1 MKKAVAGLD
10 PIVVTEL
17 LRSGVLAIK
26 PAEIGLTLEECPK
39 IWGVLLELGYPE
51 VVVSL
56 VALIDGSVS
65 IYSTDGNGVIGCGL
79 HPEVRAA
86 TCKMLNI
93 AQDVAHCGVPTTDFP
108 MPANDGVF
116 FYLLTSQGVC
126 VARAG
131 KMELEEGE
139 IELAELYY
147 AAMGLIDI
155 VELLGAGVDIIDEMR
170 LAEYKLTQEGTGVD
184 MSGAVSLRVANDSK
198 ARGRA
203 CRILPYVGSA
213 ARRSHN

>member
-10 PIVVTEL
+10 PIAVTEL
-17 LRSGVLAIK
+17 LRSGVLAVR
-26 PAEIGLTLEECPK
+26 PAEIGLTPAECPK
-39 IWGVLLELGYPE
+39 VWGLLLELGYPE

-56 VALIDGSVS
+56 VALADGSVS
-65 IYSTDGNGVIGCGL
+65 IYSTEGNGVIGCGL

-86 TCKMLNI
+86 ACKALNI
-93 AQDVAHCGVPTTDFP
+93 AQNMAHCGKPTTDFP
-108 MPANDGVF
+108 LPTNDQVY
-116 FYLLTSQGVC
+116 FYLLTPQGVC
-126 VARAG
+126 AAHAG
-131 KMELEEGE
+131 RVELEEGQ

-170 LAEYKLTQEGTGVD
+170 LAECKLTQEGAGSD
-184 MSGAVSLRVANDSK
+184 MSGAVNLRAANDPR

-203 CRILPYVGSA
+203 CRILPYAGSA